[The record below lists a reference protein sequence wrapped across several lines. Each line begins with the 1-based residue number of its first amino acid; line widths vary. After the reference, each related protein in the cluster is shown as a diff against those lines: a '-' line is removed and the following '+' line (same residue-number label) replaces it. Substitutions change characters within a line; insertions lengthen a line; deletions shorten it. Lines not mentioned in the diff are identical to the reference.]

1 MSNKR
6 DDRINNRLDEIS
18 GFVTHSEKDKKK
30 AAELEAQKQDI
41 LNELPPDIR
50 FKALQNGMPLEELR
64 TLYAEVKSEYYAH
77 KLELQG
83 QKFGNNE
90 RRQDNVRE
98 RILEKEKERQNEP
111 THTRSRRR
119 EYQRERSHS

>member
-6 DDRINNRLDEIS
+6 DDMINNRLDEIS
-18 GFVTHSEKDKKK
+18 GFIKHSETDKKK

-41 LNELPPDIR
+41 LKELPEDIYIE
-50 FKALQNGMPLEELR
+50 ALRNGMPLEDLR
-64 TLYAEVKSEYYAH
+64 KLYAETKSEYYAH

-98 RILEKEKERQNEP
+98 RILEKEKERQNEQ

-119 EYQRERSHS
+119 EYQRERYHS